1 MPVKK
6 RTSNSASKSRK
17 TAQTAQLSKRKN
29 TAKKSRKTA
38 PAKRTTSLKRARPP
52 VGVPGPPIAP
62 PTDSVGL
69 APLPLA
75 GVILAWE
82 DDPDSVP
89 ARPPVQMP
97 VPSLPTG
104 ALGITIV
111 EPAPTAEIH
120 PPGTSRFR
128 YWSAA
133 EALTRGMQFWQRFLP
148 TGTTWATPNSKLVVH
163 LDLGV
168 DLNAYYRRGAS
179 RLEFYHSTVGG
190 KTVYSGESS
199 SVVCHE
205 LGHAVLDAIR
215 PQLFNAASVEAAA
228 FHESFGDMS
237 AILCALQ
244 LNSVAQAILTETG
257 GRLYRSTFLSRMAEQ
272 LGWAIRQ
279 INAQAVE
286 PDCLRNAVNSFFYRD
301 PATVPTS
308 APASALSSAPHSFS
322 RVFTAAFFD
331 SFAGMLITDNSTPT
345 VASLQKVSRD
355 MGRLLIDAIRNAPV
369 VPNYFSQVAAQMIA
383 ADEARFS
390 RKYRDIL
397 KGAFVRHGILSLE
410 AATAIIGRPVPI
422 SIAAGIAGVAGAAAA
437 PLATTSDLVPVA
449 IPTATFG
456 LSIPTILCAAP
467 DEGGGYAGAAA
478 AALDTGSVSP
488 PSYMDAVRSFLEDLF
503 RLGRI
508 DIANHGDPEA
518 QIANPTVRKTHT
530 LKTAAAGAILV
541 RETFDCGFDLV

>member
-1 MPVKK
+1 MATKK
-6 RTSNSASKSRK
+6 KLTKKARKSRSVTRLTK
-17 TAQTAQLSKRKN
+17 ASPKA
-29 TAKKSRKTA
+29 SRKVPKARKLKTR
-38 PAKRTTSLKRARPP
+38 KRRQLI
-52 VGVPGPPIAP
+52 PGPPIAP
-62 PTDSVGL
+62 PTDSVGVG
-69 APLPLA
+69 PVPVA

-89 ARPPVQMP
+89 ARPPLQLP
-97 VPSLPTG
+97 IPSLPTG
-104 ALGITIV
+104 TLGITIV
-111 EPAPTAEIH
+111 EPAPPAELH

-133 EALTRGMQFWQRFLP
+133 EALSRGMQFWQRFLP
-148 TGTTWATPNSKLVVH
+148 PGTRWATPTGKLVVH

-168 DLNAYYRRGAS
+168 DLNAYYRRGAN

-190 KTVYSGESS
+190 KTIYTGESA

-215 PQLFNAASVEAAA
+215 PQLFHAASVEAAA

-244 LNSVAQAILTETG
+244 LNSVAQSILEETG
-257 GRLYRSTFLSRMAEQ
+257 GRLYRTTFLSRMAEQ

-331 SFAGMLITDNSTPT
+331 SFAGMLITDNPTPT
-345 VASLQKVSRD
+345 VASLQKVTRD
-355 MGRLLIDAIRNAPV
+355 MGRLLVDAIKNAPV
-369 VPNYFSQVAAQMIA
+369 VPNYFSQVAAQIIA

-410 AATAIIGRPVPI
+410 GATAIVGRPVPV
-422 SIAAGIAGVAGAAAA
+422 STAMNVAGIAGGSSKPSAA
-437 PLATTSDLVPVA
+437 TGDLVPVA
-449 IPTATFG
+449 MPTATFG
-456 LSIPTILCAAP
+456 LTVPTILCAAP

-478 AALDTGSVSP
+478 AALDTGSISP
-488 PSYMDAVRSFLEDLF
+488 PSHTDAVRSFLEDLF

-508 DIANHGDPEA
+508 DIANHGDPDA
-518 QIANPTVRKTHT
+518 KIANPTVRKTHT
-530 LKTAAAGAILV
+530 LKTTPAGPMLV
-541 RETFDCGFDLV
+541 RETFDCGFDAL

>member
-1 MPVKK
+1 MVAKKKSTSKPKQGRKAARPARTSEAATRKAAKAVRGK
-6 RTSNSASKSRK
+6 RTRRSDII
-17 TAQTAQLSKRKN
+17 
-29 TAKKSRKTA
+29 
-38 PAKRTTSLKRARPP
+38 
-52 VGVPGPPIAP
+52 PGPPIAP
-62 PTDSVGL
+62 PTHSVGVGPV
-69 APLPLA
+69 AVT

-82 DDPDSVP
+82 DDPDSSP
-89 ARPPVQMP
+89 ARPPLQLP

-111 EPAPTAEIH
+111 DPAPPAEIH
-120 PPGTSRFR
+120 PQGTSKFR
-128 YWSAA
+128 YWSGA
-133 EALTRGMQFWQRFLP
+133 EALTRGMAFWQRFLP
-148 TGTTWATPNSKLVVH
+148 AGTKWATPSAKLVVY
-163 LDLGV
+163 LDMGT

-190 KTVYSGESS
+190 KTVFTGESP

-215 PQLFNAASVEAAA
+215 PQLFNAGSVEAAA

-244 LNSVAQAILTETG
+244 LNSVAQAILVETG

-308 APASALSSAPHSFS
+308 APASSLSTQPHSFS
-322 RVFTAAFFD
+322 RIFTAAFFD
-331 SFAGMLITDNSTPT
+331 SLAGMLVTDNPTPT
-345 VASLQKVSRD
+345 VASLQKVTRD

-369 VPNYFSQVAAQMIA
+369 VPNYFSQVAAQLIA
-383 ADEARFS
+383 ADEARFA

-410 AATAIIGRPVPI
+410 AATGIVGRPLPV
-422 SIAAGIAGVAGAAAA
+422 STAVGVAGITGGAAAT
-437 PLATTSDLVPVA
+437 ATTELAPVS
-449 IPTATFG
+449 IPATNFG
-456 LSIPTILCAAP
+456 LSVSSILCAAP
-467 DEGGGYAGAAA
+467 DEVGGYAGAAPA
-478 AALDTGSVSP
+478 AMDTGSISP
-488 PSYMDAVRSFLEDLF
+488 PSHTDAVRSFLEDLF

-508 DIANHGDPEA
+508 NIETLGDPDS

-530 LKTAAAGAILV
+530 LKATPAGPMLV
-541 RETFDCGFDLV
+541 RETFDCGFDGL